1 MCRSFSV
8 FEGKSLLQSQDKPL
22 ATASPGLTSPGQ
34 PCYLSSHLLLCVL
47 WASVVSFL
55 PKLRGNV
62 WGLAALDHQPPR
74 VLLQG
79 WSVHSCADAAGI
91 RGFSCGFQIPQA
103 FVCRSFSVFEGKS
116 LLQSQDKPLATASPG
131 LTSPG
136 QPCYL
141 SSHLFL
147 CALCA
152 LWASVVF
159 SLPKLRGNIWGL
171 AALDRQPRLVLLT
184 RMVRTFMCGCRR
196 HKRLLLWFPNSPGY
210 RVPILLCTRR
220 QVVAAITRQASC
232 DFVARTHES
241 GPALL
246 FEFPSSPLC
255 PLGLCGFLPSQ
266 TAWKCLGARCARP
279 PATPCAGASS
289 FNVNG
294 IRGPV
299 VHKIQAGLDI
309 CVGLFHN
316 GWSHKFSDLD
326 HFFRHG

>member
-1 MCRSFSV
+1 MRGFSCGFQIPEAIVCQSFSV
-8 FEGKSLLQSQDKPL
+8 SEGKSLLQSQDKPP
-22 ATASPGLTSPGQ
+22 ATSSPGLKSPGQ
-34 PCYLSSHLLLCVL
+34 PCYLSSHVLLCVL

-74 VLLQG
+74 VLL
-79 WSVHSCADAAGI
+79 
-91 RGFSCGFQIPQA
+91 
-103 FVCRSFSVFEGKS
+103 
-116 LLQSQDKPLATASPG
+116 
-131 LTSPG
+131 
-136 QPCYL
+136 
-141 SSHLFL
+141 
-147 CALCA
+147 
-152 LWASVVF
+152 
-159 SLPKLRGNIWGL
+159 
-171 AALDRQPRLVLLT
+171 T

-196 HKRLLLWFPNSPGY
+196 HKRLLLWFPNSQGF
-210 RVPILLCTRR
+210 RVSILLCIRR
-220 QVVAAITRQASC
+220 RIVAANTRQASC
-232 DFVARTHES
+232 DCVARTHES

-266 TAWKCLGARCARP
+266 TAWEHLGARSARP